1 MRLAGEA
8 EKDQPA
14 DEGLGQYVRFYNLE
28 SREEGILWDTK
39 PSYVIMYDPDM
50 AFIRQLE
57 VTVSPLPLPSLHT
70 CSQAHRL
77 GLMLLNDNGS
87 KTAAGSGLFRKRSG
101 QNLSRGA
108 FNSSLPLVV

>member
-1 MRLAGEA
+1 MSGMRILRLQVHLAGEA
-8 EKDQPA
+8 DKDQPA

-57 VTVSPLPLPSLHT
+57 VTVSPSPPPFP
-70 CSQAHRL
+70 AHAL
-77 GLMLLNDNGS
+77 
-87 KTAAGSGLFRKRSG
+87 SG
-101 QNLSRGA
+101 A
-108 FNSSLPLVV
+108 